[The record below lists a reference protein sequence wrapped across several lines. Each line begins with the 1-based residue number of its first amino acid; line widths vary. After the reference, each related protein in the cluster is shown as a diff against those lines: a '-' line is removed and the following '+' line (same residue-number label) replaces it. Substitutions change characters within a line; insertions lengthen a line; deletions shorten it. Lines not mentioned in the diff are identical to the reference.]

1 MGILIKNQTK
11 TSRWWCL
18 FQIIIN
24 HTIELCRAGL
34 ALAGKL
40 PNGIAFDD
48 PAYEPFS
55 LFGTPGRRI
64 VPAKRTPALQ
74 TKPALLSIRI
84 MAISL
89 QNS

>member
-1 MGILIKNQTK
+1 MGISIKNQTK

-24 HTIELCRAGL
+24 HMIELCRVVL

-40 PNGIAFDD
+40 PNGIAFDN
-48 PAYEPFS
+48 PAYQPSS
-55 LFGTPGRRI
+55 LFGVPDRRI
-64 VPAKRTPALQ
+64 VPAKRTPAVQ
-74 TKPALLSIRI
+74 TKPAFLSIRI

>member
-1 MGILIKNQTK
+1 V
-11 TSRWWCL
+11 
-18 FQIIIN
+18 
-24 HTIELCRAGL
+24 
-34 ALAGKL
+34 
-40 PNGIAFDD
+40 
-48 PAYEPFS
+48 
-55 LFGTPGRRI
+55 PGRRI